1 MSPKLTPFNGLKAAF
16 LVASL
21 GLAVVAAPAAGSA
34 SEAHKLRSAHFLK
47 TALESKGLKVEDV
60 RRKGQMY
67 LIKVTDGSAV
77 AILAIDGY
85 SAEIVGVTVVDGKP
99 EAAGSGPHH
108 FTSVST
114 SFGYTIEESSY
125 ESITEVS
132 ETEMS
137 STESFTEESF
147 VATEEVD
154 YAAVD
159 SESDGDLDEGTP
171 EDAAGD
177 AAADE
182 ANDGDN

>member
-1 MSPKLTPFNGLKAAF
+1 M
-16 LVASL
+16 
-21 GLAVVAAPAAGSA
+21 AAPAASSA
-34 SEAHKLRSAHFLK
+34 SESHKLRSAHFLV

-67 LIKVTDGSAV
+67 LIKVSEGGTV

-85 SAEIVGVTVVDGKP
+85 SAEIVGVTVVDGAP
-99 EAAGSGPHH
+99 EVASSGPRH

-114 SFGYTIEESSY
+114 SFGYTIEETSY

-137 STESFTEESF
+137 STESYTEASF
-147 VATEEVD
+147 EATEEVD
-154 YAAVD
+154 YAAVED
-159 SESDGDLDEGTP
+159 DASADLDEGTA

-177 AAADE
+177 EAADE
-182 ANDGDN
+182 ANDGDE